1 MVIRLAESLDVPT
14 IAEGVETAEQMLS
27 LKSMGCDIVQGY
39 YFSKPLPAEEFARFA
54 ADMEKKKLEHRAGSR
69 RTGRDQFTYDA
80 LHDPMTGLYNHTAFE
95 ILFHDS
101 DQDHIAVLI
110 AQIDDYDRLKKEHGA
125 KLADRAV
132 LRVTDVLRS
141 SFRSADDICRLK
153 ADEFVIIMTRMTA
166 PMHPY
171 VYEKISQVNA
181 VLQQPQDEL
190 PPLSLSVGVAFSDRE
205 NPEGDI
211 FQDADS
217 ALMRMKKMRN
227 TGCSVY

>member
-1 MVIRLAESLDVPT
+1 MTERQAE
-14 IAEGVETAEQMLS
+14 
-27 LKSMGCDIVQGY
+27 
-39 YFSKPLPAEEFARFA
+39 LP
-54 ADMEKKKLEHRAGSR
+54 
-69 RTGRDQFTYDA
+69 
-80 LHDPMTGLYNHTAFE
+80 
-95 ILFHDS
+95 
-101 DQDHIAVLI
+101 
-110 AQIDDYDRLKKEHGA
+110 
-125 KLADRAV
+125 
-132 LRVTDVLRS
+132 VLRS

-166 PMHPY
+166 PMHTY

>member
-1 MVIRLAESLDVPT
+1 MRIKPVLFNTPMVRALLTGQKTATRRVVKPVPPQNARLELVGDMRHAMD
-14 IAEGVETAEQMLS
+14 LS
-27 LKSMGCDIVQGY
+27 IEIPGPDDHRIYTPPYLPGDILYVREAWAKDGKSFTYRADAANRGSAAY
-39 YFSKPLPAEEFARFA
+39 Y
-54 ADMEKKKLEHRAGSR
+54 LEHKAG
-69 RTGRDQFTYDA
+69 DTYNRGIRW
-80 LHDPMTGLYNHTAFE
+80 HPSIHMP
-95 ILFHDS
+95 
-101 DQDHIAVLI
+101 
-110 AQIDDYDRLKKEHGA
+110 KEA
-125 KLADRAV
+125 ARIW

-166 PMHPY
+166 PMHTY